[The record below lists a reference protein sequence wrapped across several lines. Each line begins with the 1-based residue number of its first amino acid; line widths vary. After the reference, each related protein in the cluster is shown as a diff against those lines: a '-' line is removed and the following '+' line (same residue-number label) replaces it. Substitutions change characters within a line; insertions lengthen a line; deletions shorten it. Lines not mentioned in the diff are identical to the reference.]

1 MFPTFLSAPLTKL
14 RSYVSKP
21 ATPAPAPAPAPA
33 PGGALRRAR
42 PLSTA
47 SSITLGPPLPTPPPP
62 AATQPSEL
70 WALGHQADL
79 IANFWGGG
87 PQGARPAPPPKRPR
101 GSRETSVESFELGM
115 AKEWREP
122 GTLAR
127 RMFVWGFLL
136 PFLWMVGAVFVF
148 KPTPYEPDLERAS
161 VASAE
166 DMQRHKTAY
175 RAAEEKW
182 SRRCLIATMS
192 FWGAVVVIVTTVVLA
207 EKNM

>member
-1 MFPTFLSAPLTKL
+1 MFPSFLSAPLEKL
-14 RSYVSKP
+14 RSYISKP
-21 ATPAPAPAPAPA
+21 ATSPTSGTPATPNGPS
-33 PGGALRRAR
+33 LRRAR

-47 SSITLGPPLPTPPPP
+47 SSITLGPPLRTPPP
-62 AATQPSEL
+62 AATTQPSEL
-70 WALGHQADL
+70 FALGHQADL

-87 PQGARPAPPPKRPR
+87 PQGTRPAPAKKDKKSMGR
-101 GSRETSVESFELGM
+101 GSRETSVDSFEFEL
-115 AKEWREP
+115 AKGTREP
-122 GTLAR
+122 RTLAR
-127 RMFVWGFLL
+127 RMFMWGFL
-136 PFLWMVGAVFVF
+136 FVF

-182 SRRCLIATMS
+182 ARRCLLATMS
-192 FWGAVVVIVTTVVLA
+192 FWGAVVVVVTTVVLA